1 MALAA
6 PAKDVFVTSAA
17 FGSIPDMRSAN
28 LRGTMSIRVQ
38 HPSNPASCGTSD
50 PRVSAMSDED
60 AARTGHPAEIQV
72 GELAIAAIDLAVGRE
87 TIEVADFLAE
97 ARKVINDGGIVLLRK
112 QLKDYG
118 CPEIASKPQDD
129 LYSLVES
136 VGDCAAVPVSR
147 LAAPHDSDTSNNP
160 CDSFPCLLGQ
170 KAAIRYL
177 SSYSDAALAPEAITE
192 SRPLKLDYDEY
203 SQLWADDPYIDYGLG
218 AALTEL
224 VTTGRLPGARLPP
237 VVHESLQDG
246 RRAFA
251 FELGGLMARLHQ
263 DKTCATGL
271 SMTRTSSASLSQF
284 VTGQARAT
292 CPFSAS
298 ST

>member
-1 MALAA
+1 MIFTAWWR
-6 PAKDVFVTSAA
+6 VC
-17 FGSIPDMRSAN
+17 GR
-28 LRGTMSIRVQ
+28 LRRI
-38 HPSNPASCGTSD
+38 
-50 PRVSAMSDED
+50 
-60 AARTGHPAEIQV
+60 
-72 GELAIAAIDLAVGRE
+72 
-87 TIEVADFLAE
+87 
-97 ARKVINDGGIVLLRK
+97 
-112 QLKDYG
+112 
-118 CPEIASKPQDD
+118 
-129 LYSLVES
+129 
-136 VGDCAAVPVSR
+136 PVSR
-147 LAAPHDSDTSNNP
+147 LAAPHDSDTSTIFATP
-160 CDSFPCLLGQ
+160 FPACSGRRPPS
-170 KAAIRYL
+170 AICTL
-177 SSYSDAALAPEAITE
+177 YSDAALAPEAITE